1 MEKIAWT
8 MIIAGIGGLIGI
20 KLKIPAGAL
29 IGSMIFVAIYQIG
42 WERGVIPV
50 NFKLIA
56 QMIVGGMIGLN
67 FTRSSLAGLKELWI
81 PALILISGLTL
92 SWLILGFLIAKLT
105 GLELVTALFSSA
117 PGGLADMTLMAEAYG
132 AEISNVALLHLI
144 RMLVVVTVLPF
155 IIGWLTNLSVVNS

>member
-50 NFKLIA
+50 NFKLVA

-67 FTRSSLAGLKELWI
+67 FTRSSLDGLKELWI
-81 PALILISGLTL
+81 PALILIGGLTV
-92 SWLILGFLIAKLT
+92 SWMVLGFLIAKLT

-132 AEISNVALLHLI
+132 AEISKVALLHLV
-144 RMLVVVTVLPF
+144 RMLVVVTVLPL
-155 IIGWLTNLSVVNS
+155 IIGWLTKLSGVNP